1 MPVQSNS
8 NEILTKSNQQ
18 IGSLL
23 KVDENT
29 IVLDICAGAG
39 TIGLSV
45 CTRAKK
51 IVFIECEPSACGMI
65 RRNAKLNGY
74 IKDEQPETE
83 LKLDTETEEPAPN
96 TIKSQSTEEEKVEII
111 NKKIEDCI
119 EYITEKYSSMPGV
132 RIVGVVDPPRAGTH
146 KTVVKKLRT
155 FKV

>member
-1 MPVQSNS
+1 M
-8 NEILTKSNQQ
+8 
-18 IGSLL
+18 
-23 KVDENT
+23 DENT

-45 CTRAKK
+45 CSRAKK

-65 RRNAKLNGY
+65 RRNAILNGY
-74 IKDEQPETE
+74 IKDEADPVLKLETEREEAAPETME
-83 LKLDTETEEPAPN
+83 
-96 TIKSQSTEEEKVEII
+96 SQHAEEEKVEII

-119 EYITEKYSSMPGV
+119 EYITQKYSSMPGV

-155 FKV
+155 FKVCVVRCV